1 MEKITI
7 DEKSE
12 LASGLRARINELKKN
27 ISLIKK
33 LGLDAS
39 YYEEC
44 LTTCET
50 MFKENKIWRL
60 I

>member
-1 MEKITI
+1 MEEITI

-12 LASGLRARINELKKN
+12 LASGIRARIDELKKN

-33 LGLDAS
+33 NGLDAS

-50 MFKENKIWRL
+50 IIREKKIWRF

>member
-1 MEKITI
+1 MEEITI

-12 LASGLRARINELKKN
+12 LASGLRARIDELEKK
-27 ISLIKK
+27 ISLFKK

-39 YYEEC
+39 YFEEC
-44 LTTCET
+44 LTTCKT
-50 MFKENKIWRL
+50 IIRENKIWRL